1 MLEELCSSQLREQ
14 AQNII
19 DRTPLVKLK
28 PKIKIGLNPE
38 GTKFVDK
45 NLHDPWEGWLIYP
58 RFYSGIDL
66 SLLPRVDGRSSIW
79 RTRNNPKRRAWQWF
93 NANDQRII
101 DGFIRLR
108 FDGDLRKGMIECGNE
123 AALHQSWLDFFN
135 ERRKAFMAK
144 EQALAT
150 AQAEIL
156 KKRGRPPSSHGGV
169 ANLLK
174 VLTKTMQESG
184 ASILSIA
191 KMQYSVCMQAGI
203 MLPDEF
209 LTDVLVADQIAN
221 ALPAETVK

>member
-1 MLEELCSSQLREQ
+1 
-14 AQNII
+14 
-19 DRTPLVKLK
+19 
-28 PKIKIGLNPE
+28 
-38 GTKFVDK
+38 
-45 NLHDPWEGWLIYP
+45 
-58 RFYSGIDL
+58 
-66 SLLPRVDGRSSIW
+66 
-79 RTRNNPKRRAWQWF
+79 
-93 NANDQRII
+93 
-101 DGFIRLR
+101 
-108 FDGDLRKGMIECGNE
+108 
-123 AALHQSWLDFFN
+123 
-135 ERRKAFMAK
+135 MAK

-221 ALPAETVK
+221 ALPATAEVK